1 MATRLALCISLTI
14 ALLAAPASALA
25 ADVVVPSRVA
35 ASTTV
40 PAGGSRTLTL
50 RCPAAA
56 VALNAA
62 ITRRG
67 GGVTVRRS
75 IPGTDAGVWRFRLS
89 ADAGARRRG
98 VRAVLRCVSL
108 RLPEGVSGTRLV
120 VSTKRPP
127 TTNIPAGSSSPV
139 ELRCRS
145 GFVATGY
152 GLDRGARRDV
162 TIAAAVPSARGWS
175 FRLENSGAT
184 PARADLSMRCLKRT
198 VSARDGGGPIQLDFA
213 ITRRAFSDALTP
225 LPGSGGT
232 FTHTCAEGRFSVAT
246 GHRLDPTNG
255 VVVTDTGPNG
265 LRAGRWTF
273 RGETDGD
280 MMRTFLLCLN
290 RHTRFG

>member
-1 MATRLALCISLTI
+1 MPTRLALCISLTVV
-14 ALLAAPASALA
+14 LLAAPASALA
-25 ADVVVPSRVA
+25 ADVVAPSSVA

-62 ITRRG
+62 VTRRG

-89 ADAGARRRG
+89 ADADARRRG
-98 VRAVLRCVSL
+98 VRAVLRCVRL

-127 TTNIPAGSSSPV
+127 TTNIPAGSSTPV

-175 FRLENSGAT
+175 FRLENSGAA
-184 PARADLSMRCLKRT
+184 PASADLSMRCLKRI
-198 VSARDGGGPIQLDFA
+198 VSARRAGAPTQMTFGVS
-213 ITRRAFSDALTP
+213 RRRFSDAIGAGAGMGL
-225 LPGSGGT
+225 GHS
-232 FTHTCAEGRFSVAT
+232 CARSQFSVAT
-246 GHRLDPTNG
+246 GSELDAA
-255 VVVTDTGPNG
+255 DAIE
-265 LRAGRWTF
+265 LRGSHPVRSRGGRWEF
-273 RGETDGD
+273 AHANSGD
-280 MMRTFLLCLN
+280 RVSTFLVCLS
-290 RHTRFG
+290 RRTQFG